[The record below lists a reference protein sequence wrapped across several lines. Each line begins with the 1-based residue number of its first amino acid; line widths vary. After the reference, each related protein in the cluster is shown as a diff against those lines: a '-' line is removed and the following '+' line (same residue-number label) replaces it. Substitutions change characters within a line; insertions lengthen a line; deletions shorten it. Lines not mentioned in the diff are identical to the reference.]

1 MKDKLW
7 FQQLFQI
14 SPTPD
19 TFVQQFAAK
28 LFILDILATIKIGQK
43 HFLHITLFHRT
54 TIFFLLPP
62 AESPVISH
70 SSRMENNNMDVYLLS
85 S

>member
-19 TFVQQFAAK
+19 TFVLQFAAK

-43 HFLHITLFHRT
+43 HFLHNTFTRDHH
-54 TIFFLLPP
+54 FLSF
-62 AESPVISH
+62 ASCRIASDKSFKSYGEQ
-70 SSRMENNNMDVYLLS
+70 
-85 S
+85 